1 MGITTRSRR
10 RISDSLNILAWVT
23 LLLVPAGPAAQG
35 PLDRKNAAD
44 VYAVLDEAARAI
56 GATRLES
63 IEYSGAGSVFSIGQA
78 AGPGKPWPRFRMT
91 QYKTAIRY
99 DVPLGIA
106 AQGPVMR
113 EELTRVDDE
122 NPPRGGGAGPFIA
135 ATGQG
140 GIRPIPFGP
149 QTQVRQ
155 LTGRTDAG
163 FVQIALMT
171 PLGFLKAAAASRAT
185 ATSASRD
192 GRTIHTVSFARGNH
206 TVTGEIDNRH
216 LVERVES
223 RLDNPVLGD
232 MLVETTF
239 SDYREFGGVMF
250 PGRIVQRQG
259 GHPTLDLTVA
269 DVRPNGAAAL
279 EIREAGPPAGPVR
292 VEAEKIADG
301 VWFLNGGAPI
311 SVLVEFADH
320 LVIVEAPGNDARTEA
335 AIAEAKRVV
344 PNKPIRYLVNTH
356 GHFDHSGGLRGF
368 VAEGVTVITHQ
379 LNKPYFEQV
388 LALPHTINPDRLA
401 RVRRAPIIEVVADK
415 RVLSDATK
423 RLELHHIRGN
433 LHNEA
438 LLMAYLPK
446 EKLLIQADAFA
457 ARPPDARPL
466 PSPSPFTVNLWENVQ
481 RLKLDVEQIVHL
493 HGGLEPLAALAKA
506 AGKL

>member
-1 MGITTRSRR
+1 MRSRR
-10 RISDSLNILAWVT
+10 HIRPSVFVA
-23 LLLVPAGPAAQG
+23 LLIGPAVLAAQA
-35 PLDRKNAAD
+35 PREQKAPAD
-44 VYAVLDEAARAI
+44 ALAVLDAAARAI
-56 GATRLES
+56 GATGLDS

-78 AGPGKPWPRFRMT
+78 AAPGKPWPRFKLT

-99 DVPLGIA
+99 EVPLGIA

-113 EELTRVDDE
+113 EDLTRVDDE
-122 NPPRGGGAGPFIA
+122 NPPRGGGAGPYII

-140 GIRPIPFGP
+140 SIRPIPFGP
-149 QTQVRQ
+149 QTQGRQ

-163 FVQIALMT
+163 AVQIALMT
-171 PLGFLKAAAASRAT
+171 PHGFLKAAAATRPT
-185 ATSASRD
+185 ATSVTRG
-192 GRTIHTVSFARGNH
+192 GRKIHTVSFARGPH
-206 TVTGEIDNRH
+206 TVIGDIDERH
-216 LVERVES
+216 LVQRVES
-223 RLDNPVLGD
+223 RVDNPVLGD

-239 SDYREFGGVMF
+239 SDYRDFGGVMF

-259 GHPTLDLTVA
+259 SHPTLDLTVA
-269 DVRPNGAAAL
+269 AARPNVAAAL
-279 EIREAGPPAGPVR
+279 EVREAGPPAGPVR

-335 AIAEAKRVV
+335 AIAAAKRTV
-344 PNKPIRYLVNTH
+344 PNKPIRYVVNTH
-356 GHFDHSGGLRGF
+356 THFDHSGGLRGF
-368 VAEGVTVITHQ
+368 VADGITVITHQ

-401 RVRRAPIIEVVADK
+401 RATRAPRLEGMADK
-415 RVLSDATK
+415 RVLSDAT
-423 RLELHHIRGN
+423 RTLELHHVRGN
-433 LHNEA
+433 LHNDA

-466 PSPSPFTVNLWENVQ
+466 PSPSPFTVNLWENIQ
-481 RLKLDVEQIVHL
+481 RLKLDVAQIVHL
-493 HGGLEPLAALAKA
+493 HGGLEPMAALTRA